1 MGKKYDLCD
10 TYSQLASGSQ
20 AVILTEC
27 NVLVSKS
34 SEAVCITSPVA
45 ASMLKKGYREIVGEL
60 FGNECIS

>member
-60 FGNECIS
+60 LGNECIS